1 LLDRDVQSLRSGV
14 QRRVLQANVSNRR
27 RIYERHHLRDVID
40 QEAVEE
46 VDVLGLEGGEVEVLV
61 DVGASTVDHAQSSHA
76 LRLKAL

>member
-1 LLDRDVQSLRSGV
+1 
-14 QRRVLQANVSNRR
+14 
-27 RIYERHHLRDVID
+27 LRDVID

-46 VDVLGLEGGEVEVLV
+46 VDVLGLEGGEVEVLI